1 MAQTKMVL
9 LSYRNVGIVGAHQIG
24 LLGELT
30 IDRDLDIIQDVAVTH
45 FKLDLFRESPFVD
58 FSTATVVIKEN
69 SRVTFL
75 VKIVKGKFKAERVYL
90 MDEIPVLNDLIFPSQ
105 EKLS

>member
-1 MAQTKMVL
+1 MNSKMIL
-9 LSYRNVGIVGAHQIG
+9 LSFRTVGKQGVTQIG
-24 LLGELT
+24 LLGDLT
-30 IDRDLDIIQDVAVTH
+30 IERDLDIIEDVAVTH